1 MWIWLLTSDEGDSQ
15 VCKNLFL
22 RRRQE
27 IADDE
32 SQGLDGQFL
41 GGVELDGTRGSD
53 DLRGISDRRFCSL
66 GGLYGTSAGS
76 SGSNGWERFFRG
88 EGEAATFDPVPQTLS
103 VIVLEAREHV
113 WEFREGTVMVRPL
126 YITTASPGFCVC

>member
-22 RRRQE
+22 RRWQE

-53 DLRGISDRRFCSL
+53 DLRGISDRRFLFPGRSVR
-66 GGLYGTSAGS
+66 Y
-76 SGSNGWERFFRG
+76 
-88 EGEAATFDPVPQTLS
+88 LS
-103 VIVLEAREHV
+103 WVKWVQRVGAFLQ
-113 WEFREGTVMVRPL
+113 G
-126 YITTASPGFCVC
+126 